1 MPRFRRWIFG
11 LREALST
18 AFWVGRGVAA
28 IEERALVGMTRQTW
42 ATSNGKRQTANGKRQ
57 TANGKP
63 QTANGKRQT
72 ANGKRQT
79 ANGKR
84 QTAMAFEAGPSLRF
98 GMTTKI

>member
-28 IEERALVGMTRQTW
+28 IEERSLVGMTRQTW
-42 ATSNGKRQTANGKRQ
+42 ATS
-57 TANGKP
+57 
-63 QTANGKRQT
+63 
-72 ANGKRQT
+72 
-79 ANGKR
+79 NGKR